1 MPPGLRVRIMTR
13 QIVLAGFGN
22 MGRAL
27 AKGWIAAGIDARS
40 IRVVDPESAAREA
53 SHAHGLD
60 SVAAARD
67 VSAPVDVAVL
77 AVKPAELDA
86 VLRTLPPA
94 QLYLSIAAGRSTSEI
109 AAIVGEDRAIVR
121 AMPNTPAAI
130 GQGMTG
136 LFAGARVGTADR
148 TTAAALMEA
157 VGAVEWLDDES
168 DMDAVTAV
176 SGSGPAYVFLL
187 IEALTDAGK
196 AAGLEPGLAARLA
209 TATVSGAGAYAR
221 QSDADA
227 ATLRRQVT
235 SPRGTTEAA
244 LSVLLERDAFRN
256 LLRDAVAAAAA
267 RSRELRAKPGSKKN

>member
-1 MPPGLRVRIMTR
+1 MTR

-27 AKGWIAAGIDARS
+27 ARGWISSGIDVGS
-40 IRVVDPESAAREA
+40 ITVVDPDPSAREA
-53 SHAHGLD
+53 AMALGFD
-60 SVAAARD
+60 AVALAQE
-67 VSAPVDVAVL
+67 VLAPVDVVVL

-86 VLRTLPPA
+86 GLGALPPA
-94 QLYLSIAAGRSTSEI
+94 QLYLSIAAGRSTAEI
-109 AAIVGEDRAIVR
+109 AAAVGRDRAIVR

-136 LFAGARVGTADR
+136 LFADARVVPADR
-148 TTAAALMEA
+148 ATAAALMEA

-187 IEALTDAGK
+187 IEALTGAGV

-209 TATVSGAGAYAR
+209 TAPVSGAGAYAR
-221 QSDADA
+221 QSAADA

-235 SPRGTTEAA
+235 SPKGTTEAA

-256 LLRDAVAAAAA
+256 LLRDAVAAATA
-267 RSRELRAKPGSKKN
+267 RSRELRSKPGSKK

>member
-1 MPPGLRVRIMTR
+1 MTR

-27 AKGWIAAGIDARS
+27 AKGWIAAGVDPRS
-40 IRVVDPESAAREA
+40 ITAVDPDVAAREA
-53 SHAHGLD
+53 ALALGLEA
-60 SVAAARD
+60 VALAQE
-67 VSAPVDVAVL
+67 VLAPVDVAVL

-86 VLRTLPPA
+86 VLRALPPA
-94 QLYLSIAAGRSTSEI
+94 LLYLSIAAGRSTSEI
-109 AAIVGEDRAIVR
+109 AGIVGRDRAIVR

-130 GQGMTG
+130 GQGITG
-136 LFAGARVGTADR
+136 LVAAERVGPADR
-148 TTAAALMEA
+148 ATAAGLMGA
-157 VGAVEWLDDES
+157 VGAVEWLDDEA

-187 IEALTDAGK
+187 IEALTAAAI
-196 AAGLEPGLAARLA
+196 AAGLEPRLAARLA

-221 QSDADA
+221 QSVVDA

-235 SPRGTTEAA
+235 SPKGTTEAA
-244 LSVLLERDAFRN
+244 LAVLLERDAFRN

-267 RSRELRAKPGSKKN
+267 RSRELRSGVPPKK